1 MKNDDIINMN
11 NDYSN
16 YHLQQINQ
24 KILSKQY
31 NSQIIDNLNNPEYND
46 EEALSTKPN
55 VNKEEKNY
63 DQNSIKNNIREDSLV
78 MMAQP
83 HSEKIK
89 YNEENLSDI
98 QSVNSGIKIK
108 KDINKK
114 THLQ

>member
-1 MKNDDIINMN
+1 MKNDDIINMI

-16 YHLQQINQ
+16 YHFQQINQ

-63 DQNSIKNNIREDSLV
+63 DQNSIKNNR
-78 MMAQP
+78 
-83 HSEKIK
+83 K
-89 YNEENLSDI
+89 YRRHI
-98 QSVNSGIKIK
+98 QNFTRFTNNVW
-108 KDINKK
+108 
-114 THLQ
+114 